1 MAQICTPREQQL
13 RRFVASMSPR
23 SHGLAVLKIPRW
35 DGANLE
41 SRGARVTQIRGLK
54 VATLRPFG
62 RSQSW
67 RATVRQIW
75 ALEVAT
81 LRPFARS
88 RGLKVTTLRPLCRSQ
103 SWRATVTQIRAL
115 EVVYM
120 YKLPIDRLNG
130 SYCYGG

>member
-1 MAQICTPREQQL
+1 MVQIWSPGEQES

-23 SHGLAVLKIPRW
+23 SHGLAVLKIPRG

-41 SRGARVTQIRGLK
+41 SRGARVTQIRGLD

-67 RATVRQIW
+67 RATVTQIR

-81 LRPFARS
+81 LRPFGRS
-88 RGLKVTTLRPLCRSQ
+88 H
-103 SWRATVTQIRAL
+103 SWRATATQIRTL
-115 EVVYM
+115 EVVYV
-120 YKLPIDRLNG
+120 YKLPIDRLSG
-130 SYCYGG
+130 S